1 MEKVG
6 ALEKREAESRLEALR
21 PLVKKVLQGPLIRT
35 DTANQEAADARR
47 VVVTT
52 RKSIDQAEKKV
63 TKPLNEARTAA
74 IDLFRPMKLEC
85 KEALGLIDE
94 KLSEYE
100 NFVFEKAE
108 AEREEVRKREE
119 KRLAQL
125 RRNEEKRLAEAKSKE
140 ERLEVKKAYNDKK
153 ELVKDEAVAAEQS
166 VVEEPTQTS
175 GTQVRKLWDF
185 EVLDVM
191 NVPDEYLIFTVNSQK
206 VLEFCREMH
215 KRGRE
220 PSIRGLRL
228 FQKPS
233 RASRG
238 L

>member
-6 ALEKREAESRLEALR
+6 ALAKREVESKLKALR

-52 RKSIDQAEKKV
+52 QKSFIEARKRV
-63 TKPLNEARTAA
+63 TRPLNEAKQAA
-74 IDLFRPMKLEC
+74 MDLFRPGMEEC
-85 KEALGLIDE
+85 DEALGLIDE

-100 NFVFEKAE
+100 MFVKEEAE
-108 AEREEVRKREE
+108 AERWKVIQREE

-125 RRNEEKRLAEAKSKE
+125 RRNEEKKLAEAKSKE
-140 ERLEVKKAYNDKK
+140 ERLEVQRAYNDKK
-153 ELVKDEAVAAEQS
+153 ELVQEEAVAAEQTI
-166 VVEEPTQTS
+166 VEEPTKTS
-175 GTQVRKLWDF
+175 GTQVRMLWEF
-185 EVLDVM
+185 ELLKIHDIP
-191 NVPDEYLIFTVNSQK
+191 NEFLIFTVNRQK
-206 VLEFCREMH
+206 VLEFCRARAG
-215 KRGRE
+215 RGSE
-220 PSIRGLRL
+220 PKIRGLRL

-233 RASRG
+233 RASRS